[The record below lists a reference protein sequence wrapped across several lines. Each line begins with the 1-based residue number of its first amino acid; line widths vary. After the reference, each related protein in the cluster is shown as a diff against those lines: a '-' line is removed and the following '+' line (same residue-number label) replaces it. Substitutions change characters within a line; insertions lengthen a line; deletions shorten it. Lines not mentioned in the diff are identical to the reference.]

1 MYAKPESSIGIPQSY
16 HFPLIYVAMCVRVL
30 REATS
35 IFEVSPSSDTCDNTL
50 ENLGRRAGNSHDG
63 STRGALGL
71 HGVVTGSYILT
82 KQNKVKMSTG

>member
-1 MYAKPESSIGIPQSY
+1 
-16 HFPLIYVAMCVRVL
+16 VL

-35 IFEVSPSSDTCDNTL
+35 ISEVSPSYDTCDNTL

-71 HGVVTGSYILT
+71 HGVVSCSYSLT
-82 KQNKVKMSTG
+82 KQNKVKRSSDQPSLEEVKEVDHAGPHG